1 MGECP
6 SKECHNRVEG
16 HHNTLYGPDGRGG
29 VVGEMPGKAG
39 KDELKSYAKDFKEC
53 LRHYVRRPPTWLIA
67 SVVIPLLIVFVGTGI
82 KVWSSQESSP
92 HVYTKKEDSQKR
104 ETRLTVVERAQEQ
117 VARDIDEIKNTIKAQ
132 KRETN
137 VSIDE
142 IKDTFK
148 IQKLEIKDSITELKD
163 MLKVVIRRHVSDPD
177 GPGPGN

>member
-29 VVGEMPGKAG
+29 VVGEMPGKAD
-39 KDELKSYAKDFKEC
+39 KSCLK
-53 LRHYVRRPPTWLIA
+53 HYVKRPPSWLIVA
-67 SVVIPLLIVFVGTGI
+67 VVAPVLLILIGTGI

-104 ETRLTVVERAQEQ
+104 ETRLTVVERSQEQ
-117 VARDIDEIKNTIKAQ
+117 VARDITEIKNTIKAQ
-132 KRETN
+132 KLETN

-148 IQKLEIKDSITELKD
+148 IQKSEIKDSITELKD
-163 MLKVVIRRHVSDPD
+163 MLKVVIRTHKE
-177 GPGPGN
+177 GP

>member
-29 VVGEMPGKAG
+29 VVGEMPGKAD
-39 KDELKSYAKDFKEC
+39 KSCLK
-53 LRHYVRRPPTWLIA
+53 HYVKRPPSWLIVA
-67 SVVIPLLIVFVGTGI
+67 VVAPVLLILIGTGI

-104 ETRLTVVERAQEQ
+104 ETRLTVVEKEQDQFQTQ

-132 KRETN
+132 KHETN

-148 IQKLEIKDSITELKD
+148 IQKSEIKDSITELKD
-163 MLKVVIRRHVSDPD
+163 MLKVVIRTHKE
-177 GPGPGN
+177 GP